1 MPMQSA
7 DGTPG
12 RGCVAR
18 AVGSHEQSGSNLVDH
33 DHYTVAITLSDYVS
47 YGYDSET
54 VWFFLFTIDQF
65 ISNLSSSRQ
74 LYDLERP

>member
-18 AVGSHEQSGSNLVDH
+18 VVGSHEQSGSDLVDH
-33 DHYTVAITLSDYVS
+33 DHYTVAISLESIRLGDTLYKPPA
-47 YGYDSET
+47 DSARMIPSGE
-54 VWFFLFTIDQF
+54 
-65 ISNLSSSRQ
+65 
-74 LYDLERP
+74 